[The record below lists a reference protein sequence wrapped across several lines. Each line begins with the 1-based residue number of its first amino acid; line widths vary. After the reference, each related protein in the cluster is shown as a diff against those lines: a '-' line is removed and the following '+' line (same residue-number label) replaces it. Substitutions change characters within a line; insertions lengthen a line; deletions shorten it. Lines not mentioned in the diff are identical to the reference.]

1 MTARKVDVVGYLC
14 TKLEDTN
21 STAMGTGLE
30 AGTLRKILED
40 IYFRNVCRSNSTPEA
55 ASSFPLTGALQI
67 LPSLAG
73 YLLWAI
79 K

>member
-40 IYFRNVCRSNSTPEA
+40 ISEMYAEA
-55 ASSFPLTGALQI
+55 IVLRK
-67 LPSLAG
+67 LPQVFH
-73 YLLWAI
+73 
-79 K
+79 